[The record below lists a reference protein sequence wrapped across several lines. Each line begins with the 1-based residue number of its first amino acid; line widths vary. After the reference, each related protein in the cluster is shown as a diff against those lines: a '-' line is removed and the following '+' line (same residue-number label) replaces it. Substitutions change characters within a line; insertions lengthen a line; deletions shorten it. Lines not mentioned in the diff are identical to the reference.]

1 VISQRDNEKGE
12 RVTECSGFSYERPL
26 LLPMLKLPPG
36 TDTITMPEGPAVK
49 AEVTDGLFDVSG
61 LVDVVVCCEGLG
73 IVLGVGVVSEEP
85 GKSLK

>member
-1 VISQRDNEKGE
+1 
-12 RVTECSGFSYERPL
+12 
-26 LLPMLKLPPG
+26 MLKLPPG